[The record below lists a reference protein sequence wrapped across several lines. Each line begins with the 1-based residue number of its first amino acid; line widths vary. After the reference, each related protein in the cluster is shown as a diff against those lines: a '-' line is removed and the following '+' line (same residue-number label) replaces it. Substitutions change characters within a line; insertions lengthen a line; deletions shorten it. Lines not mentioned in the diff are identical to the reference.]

1 MVGLNSLSKLFRK
14 TIGPRIE
21 ALGLL
26 PHRYYLNRAL
36 DALEQDDIDEA
47 VRMITLA
54 GNDKKDSRWRLICQ
68 QVIFRCRVLA
78 SLHEKNMERLKKEIE
93 IFGKSPG
100 IRETYRRLHETEAKA
115 LEILSNYETSLL
127 KQLTESNGNTV
138 RA

>member
-115 LEILSNYETSLL
+115 LEILSNYESSLL
-127 KQLTESNGNTV
+127 KQLTGSNGNTV